1 MKINW
6 MGSLRWRLLQPKRY
20 LIDIKFDT
28 VLERDMDLLIME
40 EFICSPKFARI
51 FLDAVGI
58 RDNYTIEEVIH
69 SMRDVD
75 LGESDIVFILN
86 IDGTRHAI
94 HIEDKIDAL
103 AMPDQRGR
111 YSQRAEKDIASRQ
124 YDKYSVLIVAPEK
137 YLSVN
142 KESHKYEHQVRYEQ
156 LRDYFASRNDIRSRY
171 KFTLIDRAIYDQ
183 KTGYQY
189 EANPGVVNF
198 CTAMDAYQKD
208 HYPALPIGTQAWWRG
223 YKTLI
228 STATIVYKANK
239 GFCDLQFS
247 NCTREELLSKVKDFL
262 SDRMTVEKAGK
273 SASVRISV
281 PPVWFEKSFLDNV
294 LEVDKALDA
303 MTELYEL
310 ARTLV
315 KAGCYL

>member
-1 MKINW
+1 M
-6 MGSLRWRLLQPKRY
+6 
-20 LIDIKFDT
+20 DIKLDT
-28 VLERDMDLLIME
+28 TLERDMDLLIME
-40 EFICSPKFARI
+40 EFICSPKFAKI
-51 FLDAVGI
+51 FLDTVGI
-58 RDNYTIEEVIH
+58 QCDYTIEHVIH
-69 SMRDVD
+69 SMRDAD
-75 LGESDIVFILN
+75 LGESDIVFVLN
-86 IDGTRHAI
+86 IDGKRHAI

-103 AMPDQRGR
+103 AMPNQRGR
-111 YSQRAEKDIASRQ
+111 YSQRAEKDIASGQ
-124 YDKYSVLIVAPEK
+124 YDDYSVLIVAPEK

-142 KESHKYEHQVRYEQ
+142 KEAHKYEHQVRYEQ
-156 LRDYFASRNDIRSRY
+156 LRDYFASQNDIRSQY
-171 KFTLIDRAIYDQ
+171 KLTLIDRAIYDQ
-183 KTGYQY
+183 KAGYQY
-189 EANPGVVNF
+189 EANPGVVSF
-198 CTAMDAYQKD
+198 CAAMDAYQKE

-247 NCTREELLSKVKDFL
+247 NCTREELLSKVKDYL

-273 SASVRISV
+273 SASIRLTV
-281 PPVWFEKSFLDNV
+281 PPVWFEKPFHEKV
-294 LEVDKALDA
+294 LEVDEALIA

>member
-1 MKINW
+1 ME
-6 MGSLRWRLLQPKRY
+6 
-20 LIDIKFDT
+20 IKFDT
-28 VLERDMDLLIME
+28 TLERDMDLLIME
-40 EFICSPKFARI
+40 EFVCSANFAKI
-51 FLDAVGI
+51 FLDTVGI
-58 RDNYTIEEVIH
+58 QSDYTIEEVIH
-69 SMRDVD
+69 SMRDAD

-86 IDGTRHAI
+86 IDGKRHAI

-103 AMPDQRGR
+103 AMPNQRGR
-111 YSQRAEKDIASRQ
+111 YSLRAEKDIASGQ
-124 YDKYSVLIVAPEK
+124 YDAYSVLIVAPEK

-142 KESHKYEHQVRYEQ
+142 NEAHKYEHQVRYEQ
-156 LRDYFASRNDIRSRY
+156 LRDYFANQNDLRSKY
-171 KFTLIDRAIYDQ
+171 KLALIDRAIYDQ

-189 EANPGVVNF
+189 EANPGVVSF
-198 CTAMDAYQKD
+198 CAAMDDYQKE
-208 HYPALPIGTQAWWRG
+208 HYPTLPIGTQAWWRG

-247 NCTREELLSKVKDFL
+247 NCTREELLSKVNDYL

-273 SASVRISV
+273 SASIRITVS
-281 PPVWFEKSFLDNV
+281 PVWFEKPFHEKVS
-294 LEVDKALDA
+294 EVDEALDA